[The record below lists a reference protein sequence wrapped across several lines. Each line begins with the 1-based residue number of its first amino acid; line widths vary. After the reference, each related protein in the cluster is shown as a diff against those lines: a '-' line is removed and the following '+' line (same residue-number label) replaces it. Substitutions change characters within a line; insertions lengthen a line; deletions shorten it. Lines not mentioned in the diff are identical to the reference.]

1 MNRLGPAGAA
11 AAIVAAAGVTYI
23 AGAGPRLRPI
33 DGPVISAATAADSGA
48 PIYLQDPDGKPS
60 YSLTPKKAAD
70 GRDWRAVPASADVSF
85 DDPEEAP
92 TEIVGWAE
100 QLGLGRV
107 DQAELRRLVSM

>member
-1 MNRLGPAGAA
+1 MNRPGLAGAA
-11 AAIVAAAGVTYI
+11 AAIVAAAGVIFI
-23 AGAGPRLRPI
+23 ADVSPRLRPI
-33 DGPVISAATAADSGA
+33 TGPVVSAATAADSGA
-48 PIYLQDPDGKPS
+48 SIYFQDPDGKPF